1 MTDILIY
8 YQYHLDLSMTTIYN
22 PIIDNNNPPDDIF
35 FVHEVFE
42 PDTSTL
48 IHSQYWGQLHLVSN
62 GIIELSTHS
71 KRFLAPPRYALW
83 IPAMTEHK
91 SYIRRSL
98 NYCSMN
104 ICPPLSNQL
113 PAYPCLLEVSAIM
126 SAIIE
131 DLRQR
136 NITVATTE
144 QDQRLIK
151 VLFDQVLLCEEH
163 DQFLPTS
170 EDKLLQPILVELE
183 HNPINNL
190 SLAQWAQQLH
200 TTERTLARHY
210 KNKLGISF
218 TEWRQRRK
226 FIYSLHLLRQGMSVN
241 ETALTLG
248 YHQASPFI
256 TLFKKYAG
264 ATPDQ
269 YRLRL
274 D

>member
-1 MTDILIY
+1 
-8 YQYHLDLSMTTIYN
+8 
-22 PIIDNNNPPDDIF
+22 
-35 FVHEVFE
+35 
-42 PDTSTL
+42 
-48 IHSQYWGQLHLVSN
+48 
-62 GIIELSTHS
+62 
-71 KRFLAPPRYALW
+71 
-83 IPAMTEHK
+83 
-91 SYIRRSL
+91 
-98 NYCSMN
+98 MN
-104 ICPPLSNQL
+104 ICPPLSDKL

-126 SAIIE
+126 TAIIE
-131 DLRQR
+131 DLRLRQ
-136 NITVATTE
+136 ITVAASE
-144 QDQRLIK
+144 QDKHLIT

-170 EDKLLQPILVELE
+170 EDKLLQPILIELE

-218 TEWRQRRK
+218 TEWRQRRR

-256 TLFKKYAG
+256 TLFKKYTG

>member
-1 MTDILIY
+1 MTI
-8 YQYHLDLSMTTIYN
+8 IYN

-48 IHSQYWGQLHLVSN
+48 YHSHYWGQLHLVTN
-62 GIIELSTHS
+62 GIIELSTHNN
-71 KRFLAPPRYALW
+71 RFLAPPRYALW
-83 IPAMTEHK
+83 IPAMIEHK

-104 ICPPLSNQL
+104 VCSPLSDQL
-113 PAYPCLLEVSAIM
+113 PAYPCLLEVTDVIT
-126 SAIIE
+126 AIIE

-136 NITVATTE
+136 QIMVATTE
-144 QDQRLIK
+144 QDKRLIT
-151 VLFDQVLLCEEH
+151 VLFDQVLLCKEH

-170 EDKLLQPILVELE
+170 EDKLLQPILIELE
-183 HNPINNL
+183 HNPTNNL
-190 SLAQWAQQLH
+190 SLTQWAQQLH

-226 FIYSLHLLRQGMSVN
+226 FIYALHLLRQGMSVN

>member
-8 YQYHLDLSMTTIYN
+8 SQYHLDLSMTTIYN
-22 PIIDNNNPPDDIF
+22 PIIDNNNPPNDIF

-48 IHSQYWGQLHLVSN
+48 IHSHYWGQLHFVNN

-83 IPAMTEHK
+83 IPAQTEHK

-104 ICPPLSNQL
+104 ICPPLSNRL

-136 NITVATTE
+136 KITVATTE

-170 EDKLLQPILVELE
+170 EDKLLQPILIELE
-183 HNPINNL
+183 HNPINNQ
-190 SLAQWAQQLH
+190 SLVQWAQQLH

-226 FIYSLHLLRQGMSVN
+226 FIYSLQLLRQGMSVN